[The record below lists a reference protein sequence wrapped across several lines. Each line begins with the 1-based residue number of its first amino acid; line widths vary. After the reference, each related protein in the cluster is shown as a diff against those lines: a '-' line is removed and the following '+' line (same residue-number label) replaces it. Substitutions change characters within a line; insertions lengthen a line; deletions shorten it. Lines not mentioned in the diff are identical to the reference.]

1 MFSPQMLEEDKIKL
15 GQWQEQMAM
24 MAKQGPAPAKGLEF
38 KTRSG
43 IALKPIYTPLDI
55 AGLKYEEMGPPGSY
69 PFARG
74 NYPIHY
80 QAVPFLMNQG
90 YGMGTAKETRERRD
104 WLEKLGSRFH
114 VGEET
119 DMTVYILTMD
129 LPTQRGLDP
138 DDPAARGKVGECGI
152 SLTKLDDFEHLYE
165 DLPLDQVFTILIGFD
180 AGMIQT
186 ALYAAYALEK
196 RNEPLDKLFFVA
208 CNFFHHQWCWDS
220 AGFPPSAAMKL
231 CTEYSSWV
239 IKNCPLSMHSSMDGY
254 NVGEAGATP
263 VQEVAF
269 NLAHSIAL
277 VEELQKVGID
287 PNDAAARFMG
297 HPHLSLNFFEEVA
310 KIRATRKLW
319 AKIFK
324 EKFGCTRPEA
334 LHYNTF
340 TAQTGGIESV
350 AQEPL
355 NNIIRTTIMSFAA
368 MMADIDGCWI
378 SSYDEA
384 LGIPTEE
391 AVQVAVRTYQILG
404 EETDIP
410 YVTDPLGGSYYV
422 EALTAQMEEEI
433 LKVLKKMDDRGGYI
447 KCWESGWIRSEVDR
461 SARERLHK
469 IENGELTKVGTNK
482 YRIEDSPKMHAYRRP
497 IEAEEAAI
505 ESVKNYKAKR
515 DSKKTEEALN
525 EVRKASEAIDKEWP
539 DSCGRLMPAL
549 VEAGRAGAT
558 LGEMHKIMR
567 DVFHYGYYSG

>member
-1 MFSPQMLEEDKIKL
+1 MFSPEILEEDKKKL
-15 GQWQEQMAM
+15 AQWQQQMAM
-24 MAKQGPAPAKGLEF
+24 MAEQRPAPAKGLAF

-43 IALKPIYTPLDI
+43 IALKPIYTPSDI

-69 PFARG
+69 PFVRG

-104 WLEKLGSRFH
+104 WLEKLGSRFR
-114 VGEET
+114 VGEE
-119 DMTVYILTMD
+119 DDSTVYILTMD

-152 SLTKLDDFEHLYE
+152 SMSNLDVFNVLYE
-165 DLPLDQVFTILIGFD
+165 NLPLEKVFTILIGFD
-180 AGMIQT
+180 AGMILT
-186 ALYAAYALEK
+186 ALYAAYAEK
-196 RNEPLDKLFFVA
+196 IRNEPFEKLFFVA
-208 CNFFHHQWCWDS
+208 CNYFHHQWCWDA
-220 AGFPPSAAMKL
+220 AGFPPAAAMKL
-231 CTEYSSWV
+231 CTEYSHWV
-239 IKNCPLSMHSSMDGY
+239 IKNCPFSMHSAMDGY

-263 VQEVAF
+263 AQEVAF

-277 VEELQKVGID
+277 VEELQKVGVD
-287 PNDAAARFMG
+287 PNDSASRFMG

-310 KIRATRKLW
+310 KIRATRRLW

-324 EKFGCTRPEA
+324 EKFGCDRPEA
-334 LHYNTF
+334 LQYNTF
-340 TAQTGGIESV
+340 TAQTGGIESM

-355 NNIIRTTIMSFAA
+355 NNIIRTTIMSLAA

-378 SSYDEA
+378 TSYDEA

-422 EALTAQMEEEI
+422 EALTARMEEEI
-433 LKVLKKMDDRGGYI
+433 LKILAKMDELGGYM
-447 KCWESGWIRSEVDR
+447 KCWESGWIRSEVDN
-461 SARERLHK
+461 SARERLKK
-469 IENGELTKVGTNK
+469 IEKGELVKVGTNK
-482 YRIEDSPKMHAYRRP
+482 YRVEDAPKMHAYRRP

-505 ESVKNYKAKR
+505 ESIKTYRSNR
-515 DSKKTEEALN
+515 DEKQTEAALS
-525 EVRKASEAIDKEWP
+525 EVRNAAEAVDKDWP

-549 VEAGRAGAT
+549 VEASKAGAT
-558 LGEMHKIMR
+558 LGEMHSILR
-567 DVFHYGYYSG
+567 DVFGYGYFSG

>member
-1 MFSPQMLEEDKIKL
+1 MFLPQVLEEDKKRL
-15 GQWQEQMAM
+15 RQWQEQLAM
-24 MAKQGPAPAKGLEF
+24 MAGKGPAPKSLKF
-38 KTRSG
+38 KTTSG
-43 IALKPIYTPLDI
+43 IALKPMYTPLDI

-69 PFARG
+69 PFTRG

-90 YGMGTAKETRERRD
+90 YGMGTAKETRERRE

-114 VGEET
+114 VGEEA

-152 SLTKLDDFEHLYE
+152 SMSNMDVFKVLYE
-165 DLPLDQVFTILIGFD
+165 NLPLEQVFTILIGFD
-180 AGMIQT
+180 SGMILT
-186 ALYAAYALEK
+186 ALYAAYAQEIRK
-196 RNEPLDKLFFVA
+196 EPLEKLFFVS
-208 CNFFHHQWCWDS
+208 CNYFHHQWCWDS

-239 IKNCPLSMHSSMDGY
+239 IKNCPSSMHSPMDGY

-263 VQEVAF
+263 AQEGAF

-277 VEELQKVGID
+277 VEECQKVGLD
-287 PNDAAARFMG
+287 ANDVASRFMG

-310 KIRATRKLW
+310 KIRATRRIW

-324 EKFGCTRPEA
+324 ERFGCTRPEA
-334 LHYNTF
+334 LHYNSF
-340 TAQTGGIESV
+340 TAQTGGMESM

-355 NNIIRTTIMSFAA
+355 NNIIRTTIMSLAA

-378 SSYDEA
+378 TSYDEA

-391 AVQVAVRTYQILG
+391 AVQVAVRTYQILS

-433 LKVLKKMDDRGGYI
+433 L
-447 KCWESGWIRSEVDR
+447 
-461 SARERLHK
+461 
-469 IENGELTKVGTNK
+469 T
-482 YRIEDSPKMHAYRRP
+482 
-497 IEAEEAAI
+497 
-505 ESVKNYKAKR
+505 
-515 DSKKTEEALN
+515 
-525 EVRKASEAIDKEWP
+525 
-539 DSCGRLMPAL
+539 
-549 VEAGRAGAT
+549 
-558 LGEMHKIMR
+558 
-567 DVFHYGYYSG
+567 